1 LQTSPFNILFVS
13 IKYESIVPWGR
24 SYQEYIEMFSLT
36 KPDLDKSILG
46 CADGPAS
53 FNYAMHKN
61 GKNVIS
67 IDPIYQFS
75 AKQIKERIATTYND
89 VINQTRQNQEKFI
102 WTKIKKIEELG
113 EIRMS
118 AMKLFLS
125 DFEKGKMEHR
135 YIYAELPS
143 LPFKNKQFDLT
154 LSSHFLFMYTQN
166 LSFEF
171 HVRSIEEMLR
181 VSNEV
186 RIFPIVDLNGITSG
200 YLNKVMEK
208 LSIQGYQLD
217 ILKVDYEFQKGGNEM
232 LIIK

>member
-1 LQTSPFNILFVS
+1 MS
-13 IKYESIVPWGR
+13 IKYESVVPWGR
-24 SYQEYIEMFSLT
+24 SYQEYVEMFSLT
-36 KPDLDKSILG
+36 EADLNKSILG

-53 FNYAMHKN
+53 FNYTMHRNDK
-61 GKNVIS
+61 KVIS

-75 AKQIKERIATTYND
+75 AKQIEERIATTYND
-89 VINQTRQNQEKFI
+89 VINQTYQNQEKFV
-102 WTKIKKIEELG
+102 WTKIKNIEELG

-125 DFEKGKMEHR
+125 DFEKGIKEQR

-143 LPFKNKQFDLT
+143 LPFKNKQFDLI

-166 LSFEF
+166 LSLEF
-171 HVRSIEEMLR
+171 HIRSIEEILR

-186 RIFPIVDLNGITSG
+186 RIFPIVDLNSTISG
-200 YLNKVMEK
+200 YLNKVVEEF
-208 LSIQGYQLD
+208 SIQGYQ
-217 ILKVDYEFQKGGNEM
+217 IEIQKGDYEFQKGGNEM